1 MLELRPFGPVPGAK
15 ENLMNLRNG
24 YLRAALAALSGG
36 LLVLSFPPFGIWP
49 LAWAAFVPLLMAAM
63 ESPTARGAADLG
75 ALAGLVFY
83 SVSLHWMYGLFGP
96 LAAAFWC
103 IFSVWP
109 GLFAWLLWGI
119 DRRRLFPGLRER
131 YRPLLFTAAAGLL
144 WAGLEYFRAEVWWLQ
159 CGWLAIGY
167 SQTPFTAI
175 LQTCSLIGVYG
186 LSALI
191 LSANAALFLLISGK
205 RRAPA
210 AAMLLLSAALA
221 VWGLHRETAFP
232 SENGRKLKVALV
244 QDESADLKSLTSLSL
259 GREAAGADLLIW
271 PEYSFPAASDRDPG
285 DIALLAKALKGSG
298 ATAVVGA
305 AVMPDEKLRT
315 PLRDFMWLLSP
326 DGKLLG
332 RYDKMHPVPFVEKAL
347 RDTWKNMPPDRH
359 PRPVDTPA
367 GRLGTQICYD
377 LDFENGSRLMA
388 RQGAQI
394 LAVDSLDPEA
404 WGRWQHLQHSS
415 MAPAR
420 AVEEGLWVVRAASS
434 GTSQI
439 IDPAGRVRAALGPG
453 TSGVL
458 SGEAWL
464 LAPGT
469 FYSRAGWLF
478 GPLSLLFALAFSL
491 LAAARA
497 LPKNRR

>member
-1 MLELRPFGPVPGAK
+1 MVELVPVNPGPRAK
-15 ENLMNLRNG
+15 ENSMNLRNG

-36 LLVLSFPPFGIWP
+36 LLALSFPPFGLWP
-49 LAWAAFVPLLMAAM
+49 LAWAAFVPLLLAAM
-63 ESPTARGAADLG
+63 ESQTARGAADLG

-103 IFSVWP
+103 IFSIWP
-109 GLFAWLLWGI
+109 GLFVWLLWGI
-119 DRRRLFPGLRER
+119 DRGRLFPGLRER

-159 CGWLAIGY
+159 CAWLAIGY
-167 SQTPFTAI
+167 SQTPFTAM

-186 LSALI
+186 LSALM
-191 LSANAALFLLISGK
+191 LSTNAALFQLIKGK
-205 RRAPA
+205 HRAPA

-221 VWGLHRETAFP
+221 LWGLRREATFP
-232 SENGRKLKVALV
+232 AKNGRELKVALV
-244 QDESADLKSLTSLSL
+244 QDESADLKRLSVFSL
-259 GREAAGADLLIW
+259 GGEAAGADLLIW
-271 PEYSFPAASDRDPG
+271 PEYSFLVASERDPG
-285 DIALLAKALKGSG
+285 NIALLAKALKGSG

-332 RYDKMHPVPFVEKAL
+332 RYDKMHPVPFVEKDL
-347 RDTWKNMPPDRH
+347 RDTWKNMIPNRD

-367 GRLGTQICYD
+367 GRLGPQICYD

-388 RQGAQI
+388 RRGAQL
-394 LAVDSLDPEA
+394 LAVDSLDPMA
-404 WGRWQHLQHSS
+404 WGRWQHLQHSA

-420 AVEEGLWVVRAASS
+420 AAEEGLWVARAASS

-439 IDPAGRVRAALGPG
+439 IDPAGRVRASLGPG

-458 SGEAWL
+458 AGKVWL
-464 LAPGT
+464 LVPGT

-478 GPLSLLFALAFSL
+478 GPFSLLFALALSI

-497 LPKNRR
+497 LPKQR